1 MNRKLIAIFAASA
14 LWLMACDASSLV
26 KQIAGQA
33 AQQAQQAVETAAPTL
48 QSAAT
53 AVAPSEPTQAPAA
66 SSSTGNPLLDALTK
80 AKGATKYRVDFS
92 MILGQTQNGKY
103 QESPFI
109 DLKGEVDGSNSHF
122 TSQGGLLAIMSTDA
136 NATIEIIDVDGK
148 TYMKGVN
155 MFGMT
160 DPKQWYITDN
170 NSTSSFADFAKP
182 DFYSDFTSGQNL
194 SDFKKV
200 RTESLDGKSC
210 DVYLY
215 DLQSLSNSALVGL
228 LGTSQ
233 DQNAFNAID
242 KGEVDVWLCNDGLVH
257 KYVLDYEGHDS
268 KNTSDKGAVKVNGH
282 LWDFG
287 NPAISVQ
294 APANAKPMP
303 GTK

>member
-1 MNRKLIAIFAASA
+1 MLFAAST
-14 LWLMACDASSLV
+14 LLLMACDASSLV
-26 KQIAGQA
+26 KQVAGQA

-48 QSAAT
+48 QAAAT
-53 AVAPSEPTQAPAA
+53 AVAPSELTQAPAS

-92 MILGQTQNGKY
+92 MIVGQTQNGKY

-109 DLKGEVDGSNSHF
+109 DLKGEVDGTNSHF
-122 TSQGGLLAIMSTDA
+122 TSQGALLAIMSTDT
-136 NATIEIIDVDGK
+136 NATLEIIEAGGK

-182 DFYSDFTSGQNL
+182 DFYSDFTSGQNFT
-194 SDFKKV
+194 DFNKV

-215 DLQSLSNSALVGL
+215 DLKSLSNSALVGL
-228 LGTSQ
+228 LGMSQ
-233 DQNAFNAID
+233 DQGAFTAID
-242 KGEVDVWLCNDGLVH
+242 KGEVDVWLCDDGFVH

-268 KNTSDKGAVKVNGH
+268 KNPIDKGAVKVNGH
-282 LWDFG
+282 LWDYG
-287 NPAISVQ
+287 NPAITVQ

-303 GTK
+303 GSK